1 MLPSDINSTQSSEA
15 WKPASDPSLPPVPAN
30 GFSAPPVITPLPSLA
45 ENAGTVFVQALR
57 RRWARALTLGLIAA
71 AVAAGLVWLLLPP
84 GFTAEA
90 QIRVTARPP
99 RGLFIDD
106 SSYEGN
112 DEFAAYMRT
121 QSAWIKSRPVLNAA
135 LRQPQVADLAEIRA
149 HADPIAWLEKG
160 LVIDTTLGPELLRI
174 TLGGDRPEDLAT
186 ILNAVAD
193 SYLQEASHQEQT
205 KQQARLTQLQDSR
218 RSYEETLRRK
228 RATLRDL
235 QETLG
240 ADDPTTALARYQS
253 ALQQLSKVEELR
265 LQARVQLTSAETE
278 LTSIESRLQRPSA
291 TVAVPQTAVD
301 EFLRQDPV
309 AQKHLLRLSELDSQ
323 IGRIRALTKESTR
336 DEVLQGPLSERAA
349 AQAALDARRKEVQPQ
364 IEEQWR
370 IKTHNDSQENIAKLK
385 TTRDLNKEQIKALDA
400 EWQRLDGLVKKLGAA
415 VRPADRPTSD
425 LEALRTDVVQTEAVL
440 SKIDERLGLLK
451 AEPRPPSRA
460 TVMVPAEPPRARN
473 LQAPAR
479 ISSVAAL
486 AAFGLVVGGVG
497 WREARARR
505 VYAADDVV
513 QNLGISL
520 LGTLPALP
528 ARSRRLLTADTKRRD
543 TVWQS
548 QLTESVDAIR
558 TLLLYTAQAEGLRII
573 LVTSASGGEGKTS
586 LASHLAGSLARAW
599 RKTLLLDG
607 DLRNPST
614 HCLFNLPLEPG
625 FSEVLRGEAELEDVV
640 RPTPMSRLWTIP
652 AGQWNDHAVQALAQK
667 EVGKLFERLKEQF
680 DFIVIDS
687 SPVLPVADTLL
698 LGQHA
703 DAVLFS
709 VLQDVSRMPAVH
721 AAHQRL
727 ATLGIRMLGT
737 VVIGADS
744 EATSQAYQYPRNT

>member
-1 MLPSDINSTQSSEA
+1 M
-15 WKPASDPSLPPVPAN
+15 PA
-30 GFSAPPVITPLPSLA
+30 LA
-45 ENAGTVFVQALR
+45 DNAGMVFFQALR
-57 RRWARALTLGLIAA
+57 RRWLAALGLGLLAAGIAA
-71 AVAAGLVWLLLPP
+71 GAVWLLVPP
-84 GFTAEA
+84 RYTAEA

-99 RGLFIDD
+99 RGIFIDD
-106 SSYEGN
+106 NSYEGN
-112 DEFAAYMRT
+112 DEFAAFMRT
-121 QSAWIKSRPVLNAA
+121 QAAFLKSRPVLNAA
-135 LRQPQVADLAEIRA
+135 LRQPQVAELAEVRA
-149 HADPIAWLEKG
+149 HVDPIDWLEKG
-160 LVIDTTLGPELLRI
+160 LIIDTTLGPELLRI
-174 TLGGDRPEDLAT
+174 TLTGDRAEDVAA

-193 SYLQEASHQEQT
+193 TYLQEAAHQEQA
-205 KQQARLTQLQDSR
+205 KQQARMTQLQESR
-218 RSYEETLRRK
+218 RSYEEALRRK

-253 ALQQLSKVEELR
+253 ALAQQAKVEELA
-265 LQARVQLTSAETE
+265 LQARVQLKGAETE
-278 LTSIESRLQRPSA
+278 LAGLESDAHTGPQGGTSVP
-291 TVAVPQTAVD
+291 VPQAAVE
-301 EFLRQDPV
+301 EFLQKDPV
-309 AQKHLLRLSELDSQ
+309 AQKHLLRLSELDQQ
-323 IGRIRALTKESTR
+323 IGKIRALSVETTR
-336 DEVLQGPLSERAA
+336 DELLAGPLAERATT
-349 AQAALDARRKEVQPQ
+349 QAALDARRKEALPQ

-370 IKTHNDSQENIAKLK
+370 IRTHSETREHIAKLK
-385 TTRDLNKEQIKALDA
+385 ATRDLNKEQLKALDL
-400 EWQRLDGLVKKLGAA
+400 ETQRLDGLVKKLAAA
-415 VRPADRPTSD
+415 VRPADKPTSD
-425 LEALRTDVVQTEAVL
+425 LEAIRNDVVQAELVL
-440 SKIDERLGLLK
+440 SKVDERLGLLR
-451 AEPRPPSRA
+451 AEPKPPARA
-460 TVMVPAEPPRARN
+460 TLMVPADPPRARN
-473 LQAPAR
+473 LQAPLR
-479 ISSVAAL
+479 FSTVAAL
-486 AAFGLVVGGVG
+486 AAFGFAVTGIG
-497 WREARARR
+497 WREARTRR
-505 VYAADDVV
+505 VYAANDLV

-528 ARSRRLLTADTKRRD
+528 TSRRRLITADAKRRGNA
-543 TVWQS
+543 WQS

-614 HCLFNLPLEPG
+614 HRLFDLSLEPG

-652 AGQWNDHAVQALAQK
+652 AGQWNDHAVQALAQR
-667 EVGKLFERLKEQF
+667 EVQKLFDRLKEQY
-680 DFIVIDS
+680 DFVVIDS

-744 EATSQAYQYPRNT
+744 EAGAQSYQYPRPV